1 MSRLQKELL
10 DQKNKLTRAEREL
23 KTAKKAIK
31 QRIISSEFFELY
43 DRDLDLRELEQRNQN
58 VLNQLGDIAY
68 ADDEMGPKIARHI
81 LNRGMKMPHML
92 QKSRSSLSW
101 RSDTSYDAMSIS
113 SSKGWYNFQYQRKSQ
128 IMLAAFNC
136 LVLNILFIS
145 RNIYFTLITI

>member
-1 MSRLQKELL
+1 MSRLQKELV
-10 DQKNKLTRAEREL
+10 DQNNKLIRAEREL

-31 QRIISSEFFELY
+31 QRIISSEFLELY

-92 QKSRSSLSW
+92 QKSRSSMSW
-101 RSDTSYDAMSIS
+101 RSDTSYDAMSLS
-113 SSKGWYNFQYQRKSQ
+113 SSKG
-128 IMLAAFNC
+128 
-136 LVLNILFIS
+136 
-145 RNIYFTLITI
+145 T